1 MEKKGNLALCAGFF
15 AISGF
20 YAFLLKSLSAKD
32 ALYPKF
38 VATLLFGLTIALTLQ
53 IVMSKG
59 DEFKVKIFGKLYK
72 QQFFTVIAVGIGYL
86 FLINLLGYFT
96 STFLFLAILLVLLKV
111 KRKMAILVAIG
122 FCIFIYIVFRM
133 FLGVP
138 VPEGLIF

>member
-15 AISGF
+15 ALSGF
-20 YAFLLKSLSAKD
+20 YAFLLKSLDAKD

-59 DEFKVKIFGKLYK
+59 DEFKVKIFGKFYK

-96 STFLFLAILLVLLKV
+96 STFLFLAILLTLLKA
-111 KRKMAILVAIG
+111 KRKMAIIVAIG